1 VRVLLFSDLQLDRPY
16 EWAPPA
22 IAESRRAAAR
32 EALVE
37 LLTEARRH
45 SVGAIACAGDLF
57 NRHTVK
63 PASMRWLMTAFRSA
77 GVPVLIAPG
86 DEDFI
91 GPLGGYSRHKWP
103 DNVTIFDS
111 DELTPIEIVDGVTIW
126 GGAHTEAHRVGAFL
140 DRFEVDRSGVNLAL
154 FHGSEIGGQA
164 REPELDPC
172 ATFAETDVERAGFDH
187 ALVGHYRQ
195 PHFGRLHT
203 YPGVPLAHG
212 FGSGSSGG
220 AIILTLKH
228 DGSIERDYLPVSS
241 PDLHE
246 IEVDVTGARSRKEV
260 VRRAKASV
268 GDRSGVLRLR
278 LTGRLSPDVVSRH
291 EDFVELAESPDHLM
305 VVWNAQ
311 VDVDLD
317 QLATEPTIRGQ
328 FVREVLSSA
337 VPSEERRQRVLL
349 IGLRALA
356 GHDELEGPR

>member
-1 VRVLLFSDLQLDRPY
+1 MRVLLFSDLQLDRPY
-16 EWAPPA
+16 EWASPA

-37 LLTEARRH
+37 ILTEARRH

-63 PASMRWLMTAFRSA
+63 PADMQWLMTAFRSA
-77 GVPVLIAPG
+77 GIPVLIAPG
-86 DEDFI
+86 DQDYV
-91 GPLGGYSRHKWP
+91 GPLGGYIRHEWP
-103 DNVTIFDS
+103 DNVTIFDNH
-111 DELTPIEIVDGVTIW
+111 ELTPIEIVDGVTIW
-126 GGAHTEAHRVGAFL
+126 GGAHTEAHRVRSFL

-172 ATFAETDVERAGFDH
+172 ATFAEADVERAGFDH

-195 PHFGRLHT
+195 SHFGRLHT
-203 YPGVPLAHG
+203 YPGAPLAHD

-220 AIILTLKH
+220 AMILTLKH

-246 IEVDVTGARSRKEV
+246 IDVDVTGARSKKDV

-268 GDRSGVLRLR
+268 GDQSGILRLR
-278 LTGRLSPDVVSRH
+278 LTGLLSPDIAPRH
-291 EDFVELAESPDHLM
+291 EDFIELAESPNHVM
-305 VVWNAQ
+305 VVWNVQ

-317 QLATEPTIRGQ
+317 QLASEPTIRGQ
-328 FVREVLSSA
+328 FVRDVLSSA

-356 GHDELEGPR
+356 GHDELEGLR